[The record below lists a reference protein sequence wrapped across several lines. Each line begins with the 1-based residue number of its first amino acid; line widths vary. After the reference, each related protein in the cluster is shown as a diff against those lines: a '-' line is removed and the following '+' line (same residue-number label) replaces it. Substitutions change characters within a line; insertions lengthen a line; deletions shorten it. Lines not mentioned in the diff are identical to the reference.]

1 MRIKNWEKFQH
12 FKDRR
17 PPWIK
22 LYRDILDDF
31 DWFNL
36 DPAASKTLIML
47 WLIASEDNNKSGEL
61 PDIKTICFRLR
72 IEENKLIQQLKLL
85 DHWIDTNDINVI
97 SERYQN
103 DIPETETETETE
115 TDIIDTNVSITTN
128 DETVHD
134 LNIDIQIPPCPHKEI
149 INLYAKHIPT
159 GIQPRSWDG
168 ARALALKS
176 RWKESKKR
184 QSLTW
189 WEGFF
194 EHISKSKFLTGQK
207 IYKDR
212 DPFEITLPWVLKKEN
227 FNKIIEGVYHR

>member
-36 DPAASKTLIML
+36 DPDASKTLIML

-85 DHWIDTNDINVI
+85 NHWIDTDDINVI
-97 SERYQN
+97 SGRYQN

-115 TDIIDTNVSITTN
+115 TDIIDTNVSIVAN

-134 LNIDIQIPPCPHKEI
+134 ILDDVKTPPCPHQEI
-149 INLYAKHIPT
+149 IKLYAKHLPM
-159 GIQPRSWDG
+159 GIQPKSWDG
-168 ARALALKS
+168 ARAAALKT
-176 RWKESKKR
+176 RWKEKENR
-184 QSLTW
+184 QCLEW
-189 WEGFF
+189 WDGFF
-194 EHISKSKFLTGQK
+194 KHASESKFLTGQVST
-207 IYKDR
+207 KDR
-212 DPFEITLPWVLKKEN
+212 SAFEIQLPWMLKSEN
-227 FNKIIEGVYHR
+227 FKKIIEGVYHR

>member
-36 DPAASKTLIML
+36 DPDASKTLIML

-85 DHWIDTNDINVI
+85 NHWIDTDDINVI
-97 SERYQN
+97 SGRYQN

-115 TDIIDTNVSITTN
+115 TDIIDTNVSIVS
-128 DETVHD
+128 DG
-134 LNIDIQIPPCPHKEI
+134 IPDCPHQDI
-149 INLYAKHIPT
+149 IILFEKNLPM
-159 GIQPRSWDG
+159 GVQPLSWDG
-168 ARALALKS
+168 ARATTLKT
-176 RWKESKKR
+176 RWREDKKR
-184 QSLTW
+184 QSLEW
-189 WEGFF
+189 WGKFF
-194 EHISKSKFLTGQK
+194 VYISTSDFLTGK
-207 IYKDR
+207 VSSKDR
-212 DPFEITLPWVLKKEN
+212 KPFEISLPWIIKPEN